1 MKFPGFRICLIAT
14 TLSAS
19 LLAQGVPMTA
29 QAAGPV
35 DKPKVAAHP
44 VVKSNAALVMD
55 QASGEVLYG
64 KNTQAIVPIASI
76 SKLMTAMVVLDANLD
91 PEEPIGITGEDVDWL
106 RGSSSRLPM
115 GTVLTRDQLLRLALM
130 ASENRAAYA
139 LSRAYPGGRP
149 AFVAAMN
156 DKARMLGLA
165 GTHFADPTG
174 LSSANVST
182 AQDLAIM
189 VAAAHTYPQIREY
202 TTTAGFDMQVGK
214 RTVAFHNTNRLVA
227 NTGWDIGL
235 SKTGF
240 INEAGRCLV
249 MQAQLAGRAVIIV
262 LLDSWGK
269 YSRLADASRIRQW
282 IEAAAGIRPAPAP
295 RTLTHKVRHQVAGA
309 SRAHPV

>member
-1 MKFPGFRICLIAT
+1 M
-14 TLSAS
+14 
-19 LLAQGVPMTA
+19 LALEAPA
-29 QAAGPV
+29 QAAGAAA
-35 DKPKVAAHP
+35 KLKVAAHP
-44 VVKSNAALVMD
+44 VLKSNAALVMD
-55 QASGEVLYG
+55 QTSGEVLYG
-64 KNTQAIVPIASI
+64 KNAQAIVPIASI

-91 PEEPIGITGEDVDWL
+91 PGELIGITDEDVDWL
-106 RGSSSRLPM
+106 RGSSSRLPV

-149 AFVAAMN
+149 AFIAAMN
-156 DKARMLGLA
+156 DKARMLGLS

-182 AQDLAIM
+182 AQDLSVMA
-189 VAAAHTYPQIREY
+189 AAAHTYPQIREY

-249 MQAQLAGRAVIIV
+249 MQAHLAGRAVIIV

-282 IEAAAGIRPAPAP
+282 IEAAAGIRPAPVP

-309 SRAHPV
+309 ARARAT